1 MSVLTGYGL
10 SGSPLG
16 IREEV
21 AKQEDKI
28 RAAISKW
35 PLAPESTALG
45 GYRELYDRELARAD
59 GIRSQDLVH
68 RAASRTVPNVPILF
82 GASRAM
88 VYIGL
93 CLLAIYTAALIL
105 HKRVLADGHR
115 RLLVM
120 VPCILPLP
128 WLASTSGWIV
138 AEMGRQPWV
147 VYGYLPTLSGAQ
159 LPALANGVFGTL
171 LVTSLYVSLAF
182 LFALL
187 TLRLVRRGPG
197 APLLSASWWLRIC
210 GRGRVATA

>member
-16 IREEV
+16 IRAEV

-35 PLAPESTALG
+35 PLAQESTALG

-68 RAASRTVPNVPILF
+68 RAALRTVPNVPILF
-82 GASRAM
+82 GGFRAM

-138 AEMGRQPWV
+138 AEMGRQPW
-147 VYGYLPTLSGAQ
+147 
-159 LPALANGVFGTL
+159 
-171 LVTSLYVSLAF
+171 
-182 LFALL
+182 ALL

-210 GRGRVATA
+210 GPGRVATA